1 MTLIDLK
8 EIIIEKIS
16 FALISLQVKTDIL
29 SLRKVGGKVTKIMYA
44 GGGTGK
50 NLVVAQKRFT

>member
-29 SLRKVGGKVTKIMYA
+29 SLRKVGKKLPKLCM
-44 GGGTGK
+44 GGGEG
-50 NLVVAQKRFT
+50 LGRIWIWIDLPS

>member
-16 FALISLQVKTDIL
+16 SALISLQVKTDVL
-29 SLRKVGGKVTKIMYA
+29 SLRKVGKKLISS
-44 GGGTGK
+44 
-50 NLVVAQKRFT
+50 L